1 MSHSDVYNLCCR
13 YHGKRVCITD
23 KHGKVHVGHITKVD
37 NQMVWIQPDRNFG
50 GYSLGWGW
58 GWGWGPGPGFG
69 YGIALGAIA
78 GVALAGAFF
87 W

>member
-1 MSHSDVYNLCCR
+1 MSQPQVYNLCCK
-13 YHGKRVCITD
+13 YHGQRVRITD
-23 KHGKVHVGHITKVD
+23 KQGKVHVGKITKVD
-37 NQMVWIQPDRNFG
+37 QNMVWIRPENNFG
-50 GYSLGWGW
+50 GYGFGFWGF
-58 GWGWGPGPGFG
+58 GPGFG